1 MSALST
7 ATSAATRPDAV
18 AREVPAGRRPGWW
31 GMVLTLVTD
40 VAAFAALLAAYF
52 YIRFVTAG
60 DDWPPD
66 EISDPKLL
74 KAWIMTALLV
84 TSSAPLIFAD
94 LGIKKGHR
102 GRLLVG
108 VALTI
113 LLGAAFLYVQSLE
126 YHEKLTKEF
135 QPQTNAYGSLFFLIT
150 GFHGLHVV
158 LGLLTMLVILVAGLS
173 GRITRKHH
181 ALVRIAG
188 LYWHTVG
195 AVWIFIFGSLYLAA
209 QL

>member
-1 MSALST
+1 MSAPAT
-7 ATSAATRPDAV
+7 VTSAATRPRAV

-52 YIRFVTAG
+52 YVRFVTTGA
-60 DDWPPD
+60 DWPPGD
-66 EISDPKLL
+66 IADPKLL

-84 TSSAPLIFAD
+84 TSSAPLVFAD
-94 LGIKKGHR
+94 LGIKKGRR

-108 VALTI
+108 VGLTL
-113 LLGAAFLYVQSLE
+113 LLGAAFLYVQYSE
-126 YHEKLTKEF
+126 YTEKLTTEF
-135 QPQTNAYGSLFFLIT
+135 TPQTNAYGSLFFVIT

-158 LGLLTMLVILVAGLS
+158 LGVLTMLVVFVAGAT

-181 ALVRIAG
+181 AVVRIAG

-195 AVWIFIFGSLYLAA
+195 AVWVFIFASLYLAA